1 MPSRQEKERRK
12 ALVQPIVARQ
22 QREAEAAMPISKL
35 DLKALFDR
43 LDETALEGCD
53 GTLCR
58 TWGFLRERS
67 LPEAEITD
75 WLMDYGGGCDCEV
88 LANVEEVWGRHVGS
102 LD

>member
-22 QREAEAAMPISKL
+22 QREAEAAMPLSKT
-35 DLKALFDR
+35 DLKALFDW
-43 LDETALEGCD
+43 LDETADEGCD
-53 GTLCR
+53 GTLRR
-58 TWGFLRERS
+58 TRNFLHEHD
-67 LPEAEITD
+67 LPEGTITD